1 MPPAVRVQLV
11 NDLADIE
18 YVLLPTLLCAILL
31 LRNLTSIFLTST
43 FIYLLKIVITI
54 CKAERKW

>member
-18 YVLLPTLLCAILL
+18 YVLLPTLLCVIQLVL
-31 LRNLTSIFLTST
+31 DRTNICFTTMFTYS
-43 FIYLLKIVITI
+43 LKIYYSYLQG
-54 CKAERKW
+54 